1 LSVRYSLTTPEQSHN
16 PAESNMNAPDVFG
29 QVRPFLSLAGSIA
42 IVIGLIDF
50 AGLGNIPGSG
60 LETAVAGFLAK
71 NV

>member
-1 LSVRYSLTTPEQSHN
+1 
-16 PAESNMNAPDVFG
+16 MNAPDVFG